1 MSRSCHAVAGMTSAT
16 PWVGTKRVAFVPLF
30 RTVATPPDQIP
41 PNWEQTILARVLY
54 NPRREANGTDRSLRA
69 WLRAASSG
77 RADIDPVVL
86 PMQTIDRQDVDPDA
100 LEGQLGS
107 QLRDQGMDAAVLVML
122 GGRGAATNWGFWSRV
137 VMLESNGDWLMELI
151 HGLTG
156 FKDLYHF
163 NNDTDPL
170 SNSIDSFDEMAAS
183 SQTHPTAFTK
193 NELGWLDDG
202 SIVRHDEAG
211 TEYELQDI
219 GFAQPPVA
227 GRVSAV
233 RIGESVPYVLVESR
247 SMNDQFEAGMPSLPR
262 DFHEYGIAGNG
273 VIAYRVQTKDPTVQ
287 ERPGGKKPLF
297 LMTPIPLQPGAS
309 MFLDDG
315 VMLTVTAALPG
326 GAGIRLDEPAQHLTS
341 TIYWHHD
348 QTGETQ
354 IWLMNEHQLVR
365 RATVVGEDGQ
375 PALIGP
381 PFRIV
386 GVADM
391 NADGRADIIWHHD
404 DTGETQIWLMNEH
417 QLLSRATV
425 VGEDGQPA
433 LIGPPFRI
441 VGVAALPR

>member
-1 MSRSCHAVAGMTSAT
+1 MTAAT
-16 PWVGTKRVAFVPLF
+16 PWLGTKRVVFVPLF
-30 RTVATPPDQIP
+30 RTVAAPPDQIP
-41 PNWEQTILARVLY
+41 PDWEQTILARVLY
-54 NPRREANGTDRSLRA
+54 NPRVEANGADRSLRA

-86 PMQTIDRQDVDPDA
+86 SMRSIDRQVVEADDLDG
-100 LEGQLGS
+100 ELGDE
-107 QLRDQGMDAAVLVML
+107 LRDQGMDAAVLVML
-122 GGRGAATNWGFWSRV
+122 GDRGSGTNRGFWSRV
-137 VMLESNGDWLMELI
+137 VMLESNGVWLMEII
-151 HGLTG
+151 HAITG

-163 NNDTDPL
+163 NNDTDPAPVA
-170 SNSIDSFDEMAAS
+170 IDSFDEMSAS

-193 NELGWLDDG
+193 NELGWLDDD
-202 SIVRHDEAG
+202 SIVRHGEDAA
-211 TEYELQDI
+211 EYQLQDI

-233 RIGESVPYVLVESR
+233 RIGESVPYVMVESR

-262 DFHEYGIAGNG
+262 SFFEYGIAGNG
-273 VIAYRVQTKDPTVQ
+273 VIAYRVQTKNPTVQ
-287 ERPGGKKPLF
+287 ERPGGKKPLY
-297 LMTPIPLQPGAS
+297 LMTPVPLQAGAS
-309 MFLDDG
+309 TFLDDG
-315 VMLTVTAALPG
+315 VRLIVTAALPG
-326 GAGIRLDEPAQHLTS
+326 GAGIRLDEPALHLTS

-354 IWLMNEHQLVR
+354 IWFMNEHQLVR

-375 PALIGP
+375 PAFIGP

-404 DTGETQIWLMNEH
+404 DTGETQIWFMNEH
-417 QLLSRATV
+417 QLVRRATV

-433 LIGPPFRI
+433 FIGPPFRI
-441 VGVAALPR
+441 VGAAALPR